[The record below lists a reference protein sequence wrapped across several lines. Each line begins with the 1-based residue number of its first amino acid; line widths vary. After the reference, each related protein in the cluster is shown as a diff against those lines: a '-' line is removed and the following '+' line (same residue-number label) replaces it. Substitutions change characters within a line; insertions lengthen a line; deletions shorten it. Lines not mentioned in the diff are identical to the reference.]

1 MTGEENPMTIN
12 SHWTY
17 QGLEDAYHKAKN
29 LNYIKDPW
37 GTRLIRWGYK
47 HMGKPFI
54 FRMEPDKAH
63 SFTVNTCN
71 KLSRITPFMA
81 LLHDVTNNADVS
93 LNKTVMGLHYKNP
106 YGLAAGL
113 DKDAQIITILD
124 AAGFGFTSYGS
135 MTIRPCDGNPRP
147 WFHRYPDYKSM
158 GIHAGI
164 PNQGAETVLAAAD
177 AAPSPYGVIRHASV
191 AFTNTSY
198 PDGAD
203 GMIHDFT
210 EGVKA
215 VMGSKADVCEINISC
230 PNLQAG
236 KPFKDPKMVEAL
248 FQSIEENVQHL
259 KPILV
264 KMPNATVDVI
274 DSIIEVLAGHD
285 VQGLALCNLQEDKS
299 EWPEA
304 SGELGGLSG
313 VPCNKNA
320 VEAVRFVRGKY
331 GNRFAIEGVGGV
343 MDRDDAMRMQDAGA
357 DLVGFVSTLMFNGPQ
372 MASEFKTAYRGALQ
386 ALDDETWSST
396 SVDA

>member
-1 MTGEENPMTIN
+1 MTTN
-12 SHWTY
+12 SQWTY
-17 QGLEDAYHKAKN
+17 QGLEDAYHKAQD

-63 SFTVNTCN
+63 SFTVNNCD
-71 KLSRITPFMA
+71 KLSHITPFMT

-113 DKDAQIITILD
+113 DKDAQLITILD

-191 AFTNTSY
+191 VQSSAGEGIIHLQIRLMEMEEIRS
-198 PDGAD
+198 PDD
-203 GMIHDFT
+203 SIDPIDT
-210 EGVKA
+210 EG
-215 VMGSKADVCEINISC
+215 
-230 PNLQAG
+230 LY
-236 KPFKDPKMVEAL
+236 
-248 FQSIEENVQHL
+248 
-259 KPILV
+259 
-264 KMPNATVDVI
+264 
-274 DSIIEVLAGHD
+274 
-285 VQGLALCNLQEDKS
+285 
-299 EWPEA
+299 
-304 SGELGGLSG
+304 
-313 VPCNKNA
+313 
-320 VEAVRFVRGKY
+320 FV
-331 GNRFAIEGVGGV
+331 
-343 MDRDDAMRMQDAGA
+343 
-357 DLVGFVSTLMFNGPQ
+357 
-372 MASEFKTAYRGALQ
+372 
-386 ALDDETWSST
+386 
-396 SVDA
+396 